1 MTEAEGRTAVIAEA
15 RTYIR
20 TPWHHM
26 ADIRGV
32 GVDCA
37 MLVRR
42 VYIDC
47 GLVPDFD
54 PRPYPQDWHLH
65 RGEERFLGFILDYA
79 HEVAEPLPG
88 DLILFQL
95 GRLFAHA
102 GIVTRAEPLTIVHAY
117 SPSGVTLEE
126 DVTRNA
132 TMMERNK
139 RFFSLFGAV

>member
-65 RGEERFLGFILDYA
+65 RGEERFLEATFST
-79 HEVAEPLPG
+79 
-88 DLILFQL
+88 
-95 GRLFAHA
+95 
-102 GIVTRAEPLTIVHAY
+102 TRMRSPNHCLETSFCFSLAAY
-117 SPSGVTLEE
+117 SRTPALS
-126 DVTRNA
+126 RA
-132 TMMERNK
+132 RS
-139 RFFSLFGAV
+139 R